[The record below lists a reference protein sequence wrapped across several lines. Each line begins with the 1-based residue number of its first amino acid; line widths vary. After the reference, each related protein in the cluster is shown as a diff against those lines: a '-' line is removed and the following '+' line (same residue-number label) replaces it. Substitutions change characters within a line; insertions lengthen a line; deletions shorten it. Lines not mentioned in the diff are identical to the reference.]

1 MTDQHSP
8 TLRHAIVGVAAGV
21 YQMHRPGLQLETT
34 EVVGVNDM
42 NVELGKQRADELG
55 CPFYADYHQMLA
67 ETQPDVTVILTPH
80 PLHAPMTLDALA
92 AGSHVLVE
100 KPMSV
105 HVAQADDMVAA
116 AEAAD
121 RLLAVNFQQRFR
133 PEIRAAYRLIRE
145 GRLGQIQHVDMK
157 VVWPRTNAYY
167 QLAGWRGTWAGE
179 GGGVL
184 MNQACHNLDIICHLM
199 GMPERVT
206 AWTRNL
212 IHQIETEDTVNAML
226 LWSGGTL
233 GSIHISTA
241 EAGIPERLEI
251 LGTGGVLQINQGSL
265 SFRQF
270 ESSLPRFFEE
280 SDEPF
285 SEPDSHPVPVA
296 LESGA
301 GDHRAI
307 YRDLHQAILQGTP
320 LMVDGRAGLMSL
332 ELANAMI
339 YSSYIGQE
347 VSLPL
352 SRARYVELLDRLV
365 ADAQS

>member
-133 PEIRAAYRLIRE
+133 PEIRAAYRLIPACGYESRLAAYQRLLSV
-145 GRLGQIQHVDMK
+145 GRLARHLG
-157 VVWPRTNAYY
+157 R
-167 QLAGWRGTWAGE
+167 RGRRRAHE
-179 GGGVL
+179 PGV
-184 MNQACHNLDIICHLM
+184 
-199 GMPERVT
+199 P
-206 AWTRNL
+206 
-212 IHQIETEDTVNAML
+212 
-226 LWSGGTL
+226 
-233 GSIHISTA
+233 
-241 EAGIPERLEI
+241 
-251 LGTGGVLQINQGSL
+251 
-265 SFRQF
+265 
-270 ESSLPRFFEE
+270 
-280 SDEPF
+280 
-285 SEPDSHPVPVA
+285 
-296 LESGA
+296 
-301 GDHRAI
+301 
-307 YRDLHQAILQGTP
+307 
-320 LMVDGRAGLMSL
+320 
-332 ELANAMI
+332 
-339 YSSYIGQE
+339 
-347 VSLPL
+347 
-352 SRARYVELLDRLV
+352 
-365 ADAQS
+365 